1 MIKLGTVLNQLLDDI
16 VQAKHYANGISKVL
30 LTEYQ
35 KDPVLK
41 HIPAPGLTLKELSF
55 ALKFAF
61 VAKDVQK
68 VSESLAKSF
77 FLDNIRPSIAD
88 AFINSLT
95 DRAFLEPL
103 KKSLKDAFE
112 SINNTDDFNLTEAM
126 SGNHEKSIQSFLK
139 VSQDIYNVI
148 PIDVRKKLSTPNDI
162 LKIIEEKTRQDM
174 PLHLSKLRLQLP
186 NPITNGLDLTLDK
199 DDLQSLSAPA
209 IQELKIVLG
218 SEDLQ
223 FIDST
228 TKSNQEV
235 NNHG

>member
-16 VQAKHYANGISKVL
+16 IQAKHYANSVSKVL

-77 FLDNIRPSIAD
+77 FLDNIFPSIAD
-88 AFINSLT
+88 ALINSLT
-95 DRAFLEPL
+95 DRSFLEPL
-103 KKSLKDAFE
+103 KKSLKDSFE
-112 SINNTDDFNLTEAM
+112 SLNTTDDFNLTEAM
-126 SGNHEKSIQSFLK
+126 NGNYEKSIQSFLK
-139 VSQDIYNVI
+139 VSQDIYNAI
-148 PIDVRKKLSTPNDI
+148 PNDIRKKLSPLNDI
-162 LKIIEEKTRQDM
+162 LKIIEIKTREDL
-174 PLHLSKLRLQLP
+174 PLLLSKLRLQFP
-186 NPITNGLDLTLDK
+186 NPITNGLNLTLDK
-199 DDLQSLSAPA
+199 DELQSLSAPA

-228 TKSNQEV
+228 TKSNLEV

>member
-55 ALKFAF
+55 VLKFAF
-61 VAKDVQK
+61 IANDVPK

-77 FLDNIRPSIAD
+77 FLDTIRPSIAD

-95 DRAFLEPL
+95 DRTLIVVL
-103 KKSLKDAFE
+103 KKSLTDAFD
-112 SINNTDDFNLTEAM
+112 SINNTDDFNLTEAI
-126 SGNHEKSIQSFLK
+126 SGNPEKSIQSFLK
-139 VSQDIYNVI
+139 ISQDIYNVI
-148 PIDVRKKLSTPNDI
+148 PNDIRRKLSPSNDI
-162 LKIIEEKTRQDM
+162 LKTIEEKTRLDL

-186 NPITNGLDLTLDK
+186 NSRTNGLDLTLDK
-199 DDLQSLSAPA
+199 DVLQSISAPA

-218 SEDLQ
+218 SDDLQ

-228 TKSNQEV
+228 TKSNLEV
-235 NNHG
+235 DNHG